1 MSRGRGGRLEAA
13 PVFFSVSTIYKQ
25 PYRLM
30 VTHSDCNTSTFHMY
44 VCQGKK
50 KHLYNRRTDRQD
62 RTQRMHPTAT
72 KSLVCTRDSMHGR
85 RYWFC
90 RHRKMPCKYKGVKG
104 AGGHKERGKINGPAC
119 SVHGWNEE
127 SPMFQKSRFLSKPD
141 RYWPHTQKNKHF
153 TPSR

>member
-104 AGGHKERGKINGPAC
+104 AGGQKKRKKKSAGLLC
-119 SVHGWNEE
+119 SRVEGRKSNVLEE
-127 SPMFQKSRFLSKPD
+127 QIFVKARSILAT
-141 RYWPHTQKNKHF
+141 HTKK
-153 TPSR
+153 